1 VSLPGLCLA
10 LLGLVEPAPARTLA
24 IAPLA
29 VDGPLPAAFRGRAR
43 EGLLA
48 GVGRGSLEV
57 VSLAEGRGDDCED
70 APCLAALATASGA
83 DYVLIPRLAVDD
95 EQRGYRFTGRIVD
108 AQGHE
113 LFTVEEGCEVCGFE
127 EALVLVEDR
136 LASTADRL
144 ARLDAE
150 ATTAVVTGA
159 PTGATVTIDG
169 MGVGRLPIS
178 HSVSPGPHRI
188 AVSRPGFLTQ
198 AFEVDFPPGARKE
211 LEVRLPV
218 DPTVDALAR
227 ARERQRVL
235 TIAGATTGGL
245 SLAAL
250 VAGGVLVGIHG
261 MPYRRDC
268 EADIEG
274 NCRHL
279 YGTRPAGIA
288 AIVTGGVG
296 LAVGIALL
304 VKARRGSKQRQG
316 SAWSPRRAATIA
328 SRAAATSD
336 PSLRAAR

>member
-1 VSLPGLCLA
+1 MVLPGLCLA
-10 LLGLVEPAPARTLA
+10 LLGLVEPASARTLA

-29 VDGPLPAAFRGRAR
+29 VDGPLPEAFAGRAR

-48 GVGRGSLEV
+48 GARRGSLEV
-57 VSLAEGRGDDCED
+57 VSIAEGRADACED
-70 APCLAALATASGA
+70 APCLAALATTAGA
-83 DYVLIPRLAVDD
+83 DYVLLPYLFVDD

-108 AQGHE
+108 ATGHE
-113 LFTVEEGCEVCGFE
+113 LFVVEEGCEVCGFE
-127 EALVLVEDR
+127 EAIVLVEDR

-150 ATTAVVTGA
+150 VTTAVVTGA
-159 PTGATVTIDG
+159 PAGAAVTIDG
-169 MGVGRLPIS
+169 TRVGRLPIS
-178 HSVSPGPHRI
+178 QPVAPGPHRI

-198 AFEVDFPPGARKE
+198 SFEVDFPPGARKQ

-218 DPTVDALAR
+218 DPTADALAR
-227 ARERQRVL
+227 RRAL

-245 SLAAL
+245 SIAAL
-250 VAGGVLVGIHG
+250 AAGGVLVGIHG

-268 EADIEG
+268 EADIAG

-288 AIVTGGVG
+288 AIVAGGVG

-304 VKARRGSKQRQG
+304 VVSRRGPKPRQG
-316 SAWSPRRAATIA
+316 SAWSPRRASTIA